1 MKKEN
6 LLVCIC
12 AAVSLAGVL
21 VWQLFFAEKVSFY
34 MVGMVLIVLTILPFF
49 ASFERGRAA
58 AVEISLLAVMAALAV
73 ASRAAFY
80 ALPQVKP
87 ICAVVIVSGV
97 CFGAKNGFAVGAI
110 SAFVSN
116 FLFGHGV
123 WTPYQM
129 LALGLCGLFAG
140 LLFRAVRP
148 TRVRLAVYGFFA
160 ATVLYGLIVDLSTVF
175 MTLSRLTWQGVFG
188 VYAAGAVFSLIFG
201 ATTAVFLFLFGEAFV
216 KKINRIQKK
225 YAV

>member
-6 LLVCIC
+6 VVVCVC
-12 AAVSLAGVL
+12 AAASLAAIL

-34 MVGMVLIVLTILPFF
+34 IVGAAVIVLTLLPFF
-49 ASFERGRAA
+49 ISFERSRAA

-97 CFGAKNGFAVGAI
+97 CFGAKNGFAVGAL

-116 FLFGHGV
+116 FLFGQGV

-140 LLFRAVRP
+140 LLFCRVRP

-175 MTLSRLTWQGVFG
+175 MALSRLTWQGVVG
-188 VYAAGAVFSLIFG
+188 VYASGAVFSLIFG
-201 ATTAVFLFLFGEAFV
+201 ITTAVFLFIFGESFV

>member
-1 MKKEN
+1 MKREN
-6 LLVCIC
+6 ILTCACAGLALVLILL
-12 AAVSLAGVL
+12 
-21 VWQLFFAEKVSFY
+21 WQLFLAEKVSFY
-34 MVGMVLIVLTILPFF
+34 IVGVVLIVLTMLPFF
-49 ASFERGRAA
+49 VVFERGRAP
-58 AVEISLLAVMAALAV
+58 AVQISLLAVMTALTV
-73 ASRAAFY
+73 ASRAVFY

-87 ICAVVIVSGV
+87 ICAVVIISGV
-97 CFGAKNGFAVGAI
+97 CFGAKNGFAVGAL

-116 FLFGHGV
+116 FLFGQGV

-148 TRVRLAVYGFFA
+148 TRVRLAIYGFFA
-160 ATVLYGLIVDLSTVF
+160 AAVLYGLITDLSTVF
-175 MTLSRLTWQGVFG
+175 MTLTRLTWQGVFG
-188 VYAAGAVFSLIFG
+188 VYAAGAVFSLVFG

>member
-34 MVGMVLIVLTILPFF
+34 MVGVVLIVLTILPFF

-140 LLFRAVRP
+140 LLFRVVRP

-160 ATVLYGLIVDLSTVF
+160 AAVLYGLIVDLSTVF
-175 MTLSRLTWQGVFG
+175 MTLSRLTWQGVLG
-188 VYAAGAVFSLIFG
+188 VYGAGAVFSLIFG

>member
-34 MVGMVLIVLTILPFF
+34 MVGVVLIVLTILPFF
-49 ASFERGRAA
+49 ASFECGRAA

-123 WTPYQM
+123 WTPYQ
-129 LALGLCGLFAG
+129 LSLIHISE
-140 LLFRAVRP
+140 P
-148 TRVRLAVYGFFA
+148 TRH
-160 ATVLYGLIVDLSTVF
+160 
-175 MTLSRLTWQGVFG
+175 
-188 VYAAGAVFSLIFG
+188 
-201 ATTAVFLFLFGEAFV
+201 
-216 KKINRIQKK
+216 
-225 YAV
+225 